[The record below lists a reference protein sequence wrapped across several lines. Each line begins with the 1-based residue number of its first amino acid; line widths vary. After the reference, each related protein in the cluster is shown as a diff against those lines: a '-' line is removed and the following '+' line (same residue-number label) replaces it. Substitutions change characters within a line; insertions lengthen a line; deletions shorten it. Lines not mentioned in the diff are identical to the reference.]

1 MTQKGQWFHAQA
13 RELLLLL
20 PPLSAHLVCLTCW
33 LSTACWQLRPCG
45 WGLGGL
51 ILLFQFKA
59 TYKPLIALRWK
70 VYEKVSPVPKP
81 EALFW
86 VLLSVLLCLDIR
98 HPLSI
103 EVPSPAL
110 PHSTSTS
117 ALCLRTWILTIFSG
131 DPEAW
136 LAPKSLCPPRH
147 PVFPSSSPHTGE
159 QRQPTLHTGVKLLST
174 HQSVSVHFL
183 LGVHQQTVK
192 PQQLP
197 SRPRCQGPRRC
208 HINFMANSVKFPP
221 SHKEEVQTNSEA
233 IKGGPLG
240 ISNQESQQDLFL
252 FHEEISKDKFF
263 STCDLTLLFF
273 LEGFGDRELNRFNTL
288 DTNPITP
295 SSENFL
301 SASCMLTSGS

>member
-117 ALCLRTWILTIFSG
+117 ALCLRTWILTIFSWG
-131 DPEAW
+131 MVSSEVP
-136 LAPKSLCPPRH
+136 LPTQTPR
-147 PVFPSSSPHTGE
+147 FSFIFSPHWRAKTAYSPHWGKA
-159 QRQPTLHTGVKLLST
+159 TLYTPKCLS
-174 HQSVSVHFL
+174 SF
-183 LGVHQQTVK
+183 
-192 PQQLP
+192 PA
-197 SRPRCQGPRRC
+197 RCSS
-208 HINFMANSVKFPP
+208 ANS
-221 SHKEEVQTNSEA
+221 ET
-233 IKGGPLG
+233 
-240 ISNQESQQDLFL
+240 
-252 FHEEISKDKFF
+252 
-263 STCDLTLLFF
+263 TT
-273 LEGFGDRELNRFNTL
+273 
-288 DTNPITP
+288 
-295 SSENFL
+295 
-301 SASCMLTSGS
+301 AS